1 MLSSKSDDG
10 PLYGWA
16 GSFTPVPE
24 HYEILDYRG
33 SAMSPESNI
42 TAGVYN
48 MRSTMSNTDTVA
60 FLRFGV
66 IGNIPQSDFRDNITP
81 QVDLT
86 KATTFQLRQEEI
98 GKFIKERQCS

>member
-48 MRSTMSNTDTVA
+48 MR
-60 FLRFGV
+60 
-66 IGNIPQSDFRDNITP
+66 
-81 QVDLT
+81 
-86 KATTFQLRQEEI
+86 
-98 GKFIKERQCS
+98 

>member
-1 MLSSKSDDG
+1 
-10 PLYGWA
+10 
-16 GSFTPVPE
+16 
-24 HYEILDYRG
+24 
-33 SAMSPESNI
+33 
-42 TAGVYN
+42 
-48 MRSTMSNTDTVA
+48 MSNTDTVA